1 MPFRLRHVCL
11 ALPLPLVTSG
21 WLECQAEFGE
31 APGKGAKGPDLKQHV
46 FFLRVEGNEHISN
59 HSIYKCT

>member
-1 MPFRLRHVCL
+1 MAIWEKSNRYPGSCCFSMPFRLRHVCL

-31 APGKGAKGPDLKQHV
+31 APGKGRKVQ
-46 FFLRVEGNEHISN
+46 I
-59 HSIYKCT
+59 